1 MSEPAKP
8 HKKSGHE
15 MTRLEG
21 KKAIRG
27 FARKLA
33 EPETIKDLNI
43 TPMMDMMTIILV
55 FLLKSFSAS
64 AGNITFDDNLKV
76 PRSTTQV
83 KVKEAVIVTVTKK
96 VVLVDGEA
104 ITPITNG
111 KVDPK
116 DKPEGENGYKIAP
129 LVEYLEKVAKKERTV
144 AEMTG
149 QKFEA
154 MLMIVADQNT
164 NYRLVTEIL
173 YSCGQAGYANYRL
186 LVLKSKE

>member
-1 MSEPAKP
+1 MSAAAEP
-8 HKKSGHE
+8 HKKSLNE
-15 MTRLEG
+15 MTRLAG
-21 KKAIRG
+21 KKAIRS

-64 AGNITFDDNLKV
+64 SSTITFDQNLKV
-76 PRSTTQV
+76 PRSITQL
-83 KVKEAVIVTVTKK
+83 KVKEAATVTVTKK
-96 VVLVDGEA
+96 IIMVDGEPLA
-104 ITPITNG
+104 PITNG

-129 LVEYLEKVAKKERTV
+129 LADYLEKVAKKEKKV
-144 AEMTG
+144 AELTG

-164 NYRLVTEIL
+164 NYRLLTEVL
-173 YSCGQAGYANYRL
+173 YSSGQAGYANYRL